1 MKLNKRKMKLN
12 KEDSSL
18 KKVQM
23 LFFPFLLSQSL
34 VSSLKLSDKYS
45 SFVEISIYP
54 LSLRFISIQ
63 FLNKIPTLSNITNL
77 TLINLTKNLYSSFHT
92 SSFYISFSRY
102 SVSLAIFHAFPSIH
116 RYADIIYCFSGYLLS
131 NVGISTQISKL

>member
-34 VSSLKLSDKYS
+34 ISSLKLSDKYS

-102 SVSLAIFHAFPSIH
+102 SVSLAIFHANFSTDSPIRGYYLLFLGLPLIQRRNFH
-116 RYADIIYCFSGYLLS
+116 ADI
-131 NVGISTQISKL
+131 